1 MQVVGSSQVIVL
13 AKNVPAVLIF
23 DIAGGTTTP
32 IPLVNNGVPLAA
44 SSSPDGSEVFVA
56 ACEEFQDNDVTKPC
70 LVGSVHIVN
79 PQNGGDI
86 QQVPFTN
93 RNTNNS
99 MCSNLDPSQPP
110 CLPNLIA
117 VKPQ

>member
-1 MQVVGSSQVIVL
+1 
-13 AKNVPAVLIF
+13 
-23 DIAGGTTTP
+23 
-32 IPLVNNGVPLAA
+32 
-44 SSSPDGSEVFVA
+44 
-56 ACEEFQDNDVTKPC
+56 
-70 LVGSVHIVN
+70 VHIVN

-93 RNTNNS
+93 RNTNDS

>member
-1 MQVVGSSQVIVL
+1 
-13 AKNVPAVLIF
+13 
-23 DIAGGTTTP
+23 
-32 IPLVNNGVPLAA
+32 
-44 SSSPDGSEVFVA
+44 VA
-56 ACEEFQDNDVTKPC
+56 ACEEFEDNNPTKAC

-79 PQNGGDI
+79 PLNGGDI

-99 MCSNLDPSQPP
+99 MCTNLDPSQPP
-110 CLPNLIA
+110 CLPDLIA